1 MCDRYGYKLI
11 LISSAGFLCAG
22 LEGIAFSHDLTVL
35 KLCVYIFGVGGG
47 AINGATNALVSDI
60 SAEDKGANLSILGIF
75 YGAGALGMPL
85 VIGLLKEHFSFGTI
99 LAFVGIFIFLILL
112 FFVFIRFPQ
121 PKNKQGFPLKKSFQ
135 LMGNGFLLLVAFF
148 LFFQSSF
155 EAVINNWTT
164 SYLISHA
171 SVGMTSALFALSLF
185 VAGMIGMR
193 LLLGSVFR
201 KAAGMNIMFSSLTL
215 AAIGILLLKFTSSYN
230 MAVAGLMFTGAGLAA
245 GFPLMLGFVGSRFTE
260 LSATAFSFVFVIALT
275 GNVLINYITGLVVQE
290 YGVQQIVNISG
301 IILGC
306 MFILCFFIR
315 KKL

>member
-1 MCDRYGYKLI
+1 
-11 LISSAGFLCAG
+11 
-22 LEGIAFSHDLTVL
+22 
-35 KLCVYIFGVGGG
+35 
-47 AINGATNALVSDI
+47 
-60 SAEDKGANLSILGIF
+60 
-75 YGAGALGMPL
+75 
-85 VIGLLKEHFSFGTI
+85 
-99 LAFVGIFIFLILL
+99 
-112 FFVFIRFPQ
+112 
-121 PKNKQGFPLKKSFQ
+121 
-135 LMGNGFLLLVAFF
+135 MGNGFLLLVAFF

-245 GFPLMLGFVGSRFTE
+245 GFPIMLGFVGSRFTE